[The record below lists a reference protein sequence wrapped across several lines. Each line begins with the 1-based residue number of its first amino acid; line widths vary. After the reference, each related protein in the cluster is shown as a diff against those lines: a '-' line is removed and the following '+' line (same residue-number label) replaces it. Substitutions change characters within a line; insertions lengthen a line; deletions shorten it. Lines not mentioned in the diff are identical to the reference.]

1 MRADRTPQNYKRKHG
16 VESAGPL
23 SQNGGPANSLFVLQ
37 KHSVSF
43 TKIRIR
49 LLESAGICSRMGK
62 SGYAKIHVDHSVPSG
77 TKTCTAFPSSAF
89 RVTG

>member
-1 MRADRTPQNYKRKHG
+1 MRIAADWSGNIEADRTPKNHKRKHG

-43 TKIRIR
+43 TQN
-49 LLESAGICSRMGK
+49 
-62 SGYAKIHVDHSVPSG
+62 D
-77 TKTCTAFPSSAF
+77 
-89 RVTG
+89 VT